1 MNKQTI
7 QSRIE
12 SNNRLFGSHGVK
24 LVTKSPER
32 IIQNS
37 ITLFKEKGFN
47 ATSVNDI
54 ASASGMLKGSL
65 YNHFK
70 GKEEILKK
78 VIETV
83 EQGFFEYI
91 KINDNK
97 DVDEI
102 LKWTA
107 DFFLNNEC
115 CLLANLLNEKLPEEA
130 KKDVVG
136 FFQRWK
142 DKIVIAMDDRIP
154 LDKRKSF
161 AQDVIVAFEGGIIM
175 KRIEGNNGPIERYL
189 DRLTRLHEQ
198 LNLEAD
204 ANAA

>member
-1 MNKQTI
+1 M
-7 QSRIE
+7 
-12 SNNRLFGSHGVK
+12 FGSDGVYF
-24 LVTKSPER
+24 VTKSPER

-54 ASASGMLKGSL
+54 ATATGMLKGSL

-83 EQGFFEYI
+83 ELSFFEYI

-97 DVDEI
+97 DVQEI

-107 DFFLNNEC
+107 QFFLDNEC

-130 KKDVVG
+130 KNDVVG

-142 DKIVIAMDDRIP
+142 DKIVIAMDDLIP
-154 LDKRKSF
+154 LDKKESF

-189 DRLTRLHEQ
+189 ERLNRLYDQ
-198 LNLEAD
+198 LKLEANP
-204 ANAA
+204 NAA